1 MSFKV
6 DVEALDPVRRR
17 LAVEVPAEEVAAEIE
32 KTYAALGRA
41 AKVPG
46 FRPGRVPRP
55 VLERLFGDRVRAEV
69 FGKLI
74 QHSYSE
80 VLEERQIEAL
90 GQPEIVTEQA
100 QPGEALRY
108 SATVEVKPDVVVEH
122 YTGIEV
128 DRPMPGV
135 DDADVDAFIERL
147 RQSLAQLRPV
157 TDRVDVRAG
166 DVVGIDYEARMDGR
180 VVSRGENRDI
190 EIGANGFPP
199 EFDQH
204 IIGAAV
210 GSELDFPVA
219 YPVEHRTAELAGKSV
234 QFHVRLRALSVK
246 EVPVLDDEFAK
257 DHGEC
262 ATLAELRQRVRGRL
276 EDEAARQADDAVRQG
291 LLNELARAHDI
302 AVPNALVQR
311 RTDALIEDVRR
322 EWQQQRI
329 RPRNESEAIPHLRQE
344 LEPRA
349 RQQVKVALILEAIAR
364 QENVQVTD
372 ADVEERVA
380 ALAAASGTAA
390 ERVRALYQD
399 ADARHQL
406 GVRLLQSR
414 ALDLVVARARVR
426 TVVKSA
432 NIAEGMENG

>member
-1 MSFKV
+1 
-6 DVEALDPVRRR
+6 
-17 LAVEVPAEEVAAEIE
+17 
-32 KTYAALGRA
+32 
-41 AKVPG
+41 
-46 FRPGRVPRP
+46 
-55 VLERLFGDRVRAEV
+55 VRAEV

-80 VLEERQIEAL
+80 VLEERQIQAL

-108 SATVEVKPDVVVEH
+108 SATVEVKPEVAVVQ
-122 YTGIEV
+122 YAGLEV
-128 DRPMPGV
+128 DRPLPTV

-147 RQSLAQLRPV
+147 RQSLAQLRPM
-157 TDRVDVRAG
+157 TERTDVRPG
-166 DVVGIDYEARMDGR
+166 DVVTVDYEARMDGR
-180 VVSRGENRDI
+180 VVSRGENRDV
-190 EIGANGFPP
+190 EIGANGFPA
-199 EFDQH
+199 EFDQQ
-204 IIGAAV
+204 IVGAAV
-210 GSELDFPVA
+210 GSEIDFAVA
-219 YPVEHRTAELAGKSV
+219 YPAEHRAADLAGKTV
-234 QFHVRLRALSVK
+234 QFHVRLRTLSVK

-262 ATLAELRQRVRGRL
+262 ATLVQLRQRVRGRL
-276 EDEAARQADDAVRQG
+276 EDEAARHADEAVRQG
-291 LLNELARAHDI
+291 LLSELARTHDV

-311 RTDALIEDVRR
+311 RTEALIEEVRR

-329 RPRNESEAIPHLRQE
+329 RPRSESEALPRLREE

-372 ADVEERVA
+372 ADIEERVA

-390 ERVRALYQD
+390 ERVHALYQN
-399 ADARHQL
+399 ADARHEL
-406 GVRLLQSR
+406 GVRLLQTR
-414 ALDLVVARARVR
+414 ALDLVVSRARIR

-432 NIAEGMENG
+432 NVAEAVENG

>member
-1 MSFKV
+1 MPFKV
-6 DVEALDPVRRR
+6 DVEALDAVRRR

-32 KTYAALGRA
+32 KTYAALSRA

-55 VLERLFGDRVRAEV
+55 VLERLFGDRVRADV

-80 VLEERQIEAL
+80 VLEAQKIEAL

-122 YTGIEV
+122 YTGLEV
-128 DRPMPGV
+128 ERPMPAV
-135 DDADVDAFIERL
+135 DESDVNAFIERL

-157 TDRVDVRAG
+157 TDRTDVRRG
-166 DVVGIDYEARMDGR
+166 DVVGVDYEARIDGR

-199 EFDQH
+199 TFDQQ
-204 IIGAAV
+204 ITGATV
-210 GSELDFPVA
+210 GSAVDFPVE
-219 YPVEHRTAELAGKSV
+219 YPAEHPAAELAGKTV
-234 QFHVRLRALSVK
+234 QFHVQVRALSVK

-262 ATLAELRQRVRGRL
+262 ATLAELRQRVRSRL
-276 EDEAARQADDAVRQG
+276 EDEAARQADEAVRQG
-291 LLNELARAHDI
+291 LLNELAQAHDI

-322 EWQQQRI
+322 EWHQQRI
-329 RPRNESEAIPHLRQE
+329 RPRNESEAIPRLRQE

-372 ADVEERVA
+372 ADVDERVA

-414 ALDLVVARARVR
+414 ALDLVVARARIR

-432 NIAEGMENG
+432 NVAEAGENG